1 MCLVQDVYDMG
12 SVLMKCSINNC
23 ENKVEARGW
32 CNKHYLRWQ
41 RHGDPNFTK
50 HHGYRYH
57 PLYKVWVDMRQRC
70 YNKNNTQY
78 KDWGGRGITVCEEWM
93 SPKAFIDWALPLW
106 KKGLE
111 LDRTDNDGNYCP
123 ENCRFVTHAENSRN
137 QRLLQENNTSG
148 YRGVGYE
155 NKKWR
160 ARITINNK
168 QKYLGC
174 FDSITLAAL
183 RYDAEAYLLND
194 GRPRN
199 FL

>member
-1 MCLVQDVYDMG
+1 
-12 SVLMKCSINNC
+12 MKCSINNC

-32 CNKHYLRWQ
+32 CNKHYLRWLK
-41 RHGDPNFTK
+41 HGDPNIVK
-50 HHGYRYH
+50 IESHGYTNH
-57 PLYKVWVDMRQRC
+57 PLYVVWANMKQRC

-78 KDWGGRGITVCEEWM
+78 KDYGGRGIAVCEEWM
-93 SPKAFIDWALPLW
+93 SAKAFIDWALPLW

-123 ENCRFVTHAENSRN
+123 ENCRFVTSKENVHN

-148 YRGVGYE
+148 YRGVDFYCQ
-155 NKKWR
+155 KWR
-160 ARITINNK
+160 VQIMIDSK
-168 QKYLGC
+168 LKYLGY

-199 FL
+199 LL